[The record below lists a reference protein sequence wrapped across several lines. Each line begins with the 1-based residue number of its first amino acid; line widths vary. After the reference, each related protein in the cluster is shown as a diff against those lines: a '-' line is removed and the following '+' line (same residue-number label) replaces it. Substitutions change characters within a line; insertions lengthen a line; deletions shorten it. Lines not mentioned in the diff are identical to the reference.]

1 METKE
6 KTIPFGASKLEN
18 IDTAMYNYVDRDLN
32 LHANTSL
39 GWKKIPV
46 IWGSAERSF
55 NSKRDQSI
63 RDETGALIYPL
74 ISIER
79 TSVVKDPTK
88 KGTVPANI
96 LPVDDAKGG
105 TIPIARRI
113 KQDKTS
119 TFLNAHTKRKIG
131 KINFPT
137 KKVKT
142 VYETV
147 TIPLPVYVTI
157 NYEIT
162 IITNYQQEMNQLVT
176 PFITKP
182 GGINYILIKDEN
194 HRYEGFIQADFAQN
208 NNAKNFTTE
217 ERKFETKVNIEVLGH
232 LIGSDVNED
241 QPNVV
246 IRENIVE
253 VKVSRERVMLG
264 DKLEEENDRL
274 YGRSNLPDLPL

>member
-1 METKE
+1 MEIKE
-6 KTIPFGASKLEN
+6 KSIPFGASKLEN
-18 IDTAMYNYVDRDLN
+18 IDAAMYNYVDKELN
-32 LHANTSL
+32 LHANTTL

-46 IWGSAERSF
+46 IWGSAERSY

-63 RDETGALIYPL
+63 RDETGALIYPI
-74 ISIER
+74 ISVER
-79 TSVVKDPTK
+79 TAVIKDPTK

-96 LPVDDAKGG
+96 LPVKDEKGG
-105 TIPIARRI
+105 SIPVARRI

-119 TFLNAHTKRKIG
+119 NFMNAHTKRKTG
-131 KINFPT
+131 RINFPT

-147 TIPLPVYVTI
+147 TIPLPVYVTVT
-157 NYEIT
+157 YEIS
-162 IITNYQQEMNQLVT
+162 IVTNYQQEMNELIT

-194 HRYEGFIQADFAQN
+194 HRYEGFIQADFTQN
-208 NNAKNFTTE
+208 NNTKSYTAE
-217 ERKFETKVNIEVLGH
+217 ERRFETTIKVEVLGH
-232 LIGSDVNED
+232 LIGSDKNDD

-253 VKVSRERVMLG
+253 VKVSRERVVLG
-264 DKLEEENDRL
+264 DKLEEKNDKL
-274 YGRSNLPDLPL
+274 YGSENSSELPL